1 MLHELAANKDSLNYI
16 RYAVVNQSAL
26 GFVIAQMMELLFQ
39 VLRYHHYFLYKQR
52 WFIYCFF
59 FFFSGSLSNGNV
71 ARIFLRKSF

>member
-39 VLRYHHYFLYKQR
+39 VLRYRHYFLYKQR
-52 WFIYCFF
+52 
-59 FFFSGSLSNGNV
+59 
-71 ARIFLRKSF
+71 